1 MMTTNDIPYIS
12 SLAMI
17 DQLKGYLTTE
27 EELAFM
33 QLLFSSSASIKGA
46 NYGLRR
52 KELEKLLGIK
62 NDDSALQSFIDRVNG
77 ALNRY
82 FKIIHDER
90 RDRVVV
96 MMRIT
101 AKNAK
106 STLSSEALAILLYM
120 FYQQEVLGHE
130 FTLVHQ
136 ILVDFGHESL
146 NANRRMK
153 SNIDQLKKVGAV
165 EDYEASS
172 EEAYQLT
179 TIGVHLFSESF
190 LRRTVE
196 FAQETKLNKEEVMKF
211 FNRYNLHVEEDKE

>member
-1 MMTTNDIPYIS
+1 
-12 SLAMI
+12 MI

-62 NDDSALQSFIDRVNG
+62 NDEDAFQSFIDRVNG

-82 FKIIHDER
+82 FKIVYDER

-96 MMRIT
+96 MMRVT
-101 AKNAK
+101 ANNAK

-130 FTLVHQ
+130 FTLLHQ

-165 EDYEASS
+165 EDYETSS

-211 FNRYNLHVEEDKE
+211 FNRYNLHVEEERK

>member
-1 MMTTNDIPYIS
+1 
-12 SLAMI
+12 MI

>member
-1 MMTTNDIPYIS
+1 
-12 SLAMI
+12 MI
-17 DQLKGYLTTE
+17 DHLKGYLTTE
-27 EELAFM
+27 EELTFM

-62 NDDSALQSFIDRVNG
+62 NDDSAFQSFIDRING

-82 FKIIHDER
+82 FKIVYDER
-90 RDRVVV
+90 RDRIVV
-96 MMRIT
+96 MMRVT
-101 AKNAK
+101 ANNAK

-120 FYQQEVLGHE
+120 FYQQEVLGHA
-130 FTLVHQ
+130 FTLLHQ

-146 NANRRMK
+146 NANRKMK

-211 FNRYNLHVEEDKE
+211 FNRYNLHVEEEDQ

>member
-17 DQLKGYLTTE
+17 DHLKGYLTTE

-62 NDDSALQSFIDRVNG
+62 NDDNALQSFIDRVNG

-82 FKIIHDER
+82 FKIIYDER

-106 STLSSEALAILLYM
+106 STLSSETLAILLYM

>member
-1 MMTTNDIPYIS
+1 
-12 SLAMI
+12 
-17 DQLKGYLTTE
+17 
-27 EELAFM
+27 
-33 QLLFSSSASIKGA
+33 
-46 NYGLRR
+46 
-52 KELEKLLGIK
+52 
-62 NDDSALQSFIDRVNG
+62 
-77 ALNRY
+77 
-82 FKIIHDER
+82 
-90 RDRVVV
+90 

>member
-1 MMTTNDIPYIS
+1 
-12 SLAMI
+12 MI
-17 DQLKGYLTTE
+17 DHLKGYLTTE

-62 NDDSALQSFIDRVNG
+62 NDDNALQSFIDRVNG

-82 FKIIHDER
+82 FKIIYDER

-211 FNRYNLHVEEDKE
+211 FNRYNLHVEDKE

>member
-1 MMTTNDIPYIS
+1 MTTNDIPYIS

-17 DQLKGYLTTE
+17 DHLKGYLTTE

-62 NDDSALQSFIDRVNG
+62 NDDNALQSFIDRVNG

-82 FKIIHDER
+82 FKIIYDER

>member
-1 MMTTNDIPYIS
+1 MTTNDIPYIS

>member
-1 MMTTNDIPYIS
+1 
-12 SLAMI
+12 MI
-17 DQLKGYLTTE
+17 DHLKGYLTTE

-62 NDDSALQSFIDRVNG
+62 NDDNALQSFIDRVNG

-82 FKIIHDER
+82 FKIIYDER

-136 ILVDFGHESL
+136 ILVDFGH
-146 NANRRMK
+146 
-153 SNIDQLKKVGAV
+153 
-165 EDYEASS
+165 
-172 EEAYQLT
+172 
-179 TIGVHLFSESF
+179 
-190 LRRTVE
+190 
-196 FAQETKLNKEEVMKF
+196 
-211 FNRYNLHVEEDKE
+211 

>member
-1 MMTTNDIPYIS
+1 
-12 SLAMI
+12 MI
-17 DQLKGYLTTE
+17 DHLKGYLTTE

-62 NDDSALQSFIDRVNG
+62 NDDNALQSFIDRVNG

-82 FKIIHDER
+82 FKIIYDER

-106 STLSSEALAILLYM
+106 STLSSETLAILLYM

>member
-17 DQLKGYLTTE
+17 DHLKGYLTTE

-62 NDDSALQSFIDRVNG
+62 NDDNALQSFIDRVNG

-82 FKIIHDER
+82 FKIIYDER

-211 FNRYNLHVEEDKE
+211 FNRYNLHVEDKE

>member
-1 MMTTNDIPYIS
+1 
-12 SLAMI
+12 MI

-62 NDDSALQSFIDRVNG
+62 NDEDAFQSFIDRVNG

-82 FKIIHDER
+82 FKIVYDER

-96 MMRIT
+96 MMRVT
-101 AKNAK
+101 ANNAK

-130 FTLVHQ
+130 FTLLHQ

-146 NANRRMK
+146 NSNRRMK

-165 EDYEASS
+165 EDYETSS

-211 FNRYNLHVEEDKE
+211 FNRYNLHVEEERK

>member
-1 MMTTNDIPYIS
+1 
-12 SLAMI
+12 MI
-17 DQLKGYLTTE
+17 DHLKGYLTTE

-62 NDDSALQSFIDRVNG
+62 NDDNALQSFIDRVNG

-82 FKIIHDER
+82 FKIIYDER

-211 FNRYNLHVEEDKE
+211 FNRYNSHVEDKE